1 MYLNLQLPYLK
12 KQMSNKP
19 QTPELNQGVD
29 LSSNMMYT
37 YTRNGVEYSTPS
49 SSIAFA
55 RCDEGTEVFGTQIG

>member
-1 MYLNLQLPYLK
+1 MLYLNLQLPYLI
-12 KQMSNKP
+12 KQMSKP

>member
-1 MYLNLQLPYLK
+1 MLYLNLQLPYLI
-12 KQMSNKP
+12 KQMSKT
-19 QTPELNQGVD
+19 QKPELNQGVD